1 MGKLFQLQAIW
12 TWAPNNS
19 QMSLNT
25 RRSKV
30 AHVFIV
36 SMSIKFHSVSL
47 LCFWDTG
54 HFEASVPNDPKMTFN
69 PTRWNVPHYM
79 CYYCPQIPN
88 FSPFHST
95 TSRFR
100 ATGHFETNAL
110 NDPQMT
116 LYTTR
121 SNIPYIYVL
130 CDIPESQISVRFT
143 LQSAVSELQV
153 ILVQMHRMTP
163 KMALNTTM
171 SKVTH
176 IHVKITC

>member
-79 CYYCPQIPN
+79 CYYCPRIPN

-110 NDPQMT
+110 NDLQMT
-116 LYTTR
+116 FNTTR
-121 SNIPYIYVL
+121 SNIPYIYMCYV
-130 CDIPESQISVRFT
+130 ISLSPKFQSVSPYNQPFQSYRLFWYKCT
-143 LQSAVSELQV
+143 EWLQKW
-153 ILVQMHRMTP
+153 P
-163 KMALNTTM
+163 
-171 SKVTH
+171 
-176 IHVKITC
+176 